1 MIALGTY
8 NLLKPLRNT
17 SVGVFLGDEEGTE
30 ILLPNKYVPKE
41 FDFEKSIEVF
51 CYLDHEERPV
61 ATTLTPKIIRDS
73 FASLKVAEI
82 NKFGAFLDW
91 GLEKQLFVPFK
102 EQLVKMEEGKTYT
115 VYCFLDEKSFRIM
128 ASSKLDKFLGKDPR
142 NLKEGQ
148 KVELIVWRRSQL
160 GWEVIIDQSLK
171 GLLFFDSIFKEIGH
185 GDAVEGYVKKIR
197 EDGKIDVSLEPLG
210 IKMLEPTAELIL
222 NYLKT
227 HGGTMNLHDKS
238 SPEEIKNA
246 LGISKKAFKKGLG
259 VLYKERKVI
268 LESDRVILK

>member
-8 NLLKPLRNT
+8 NLLIPLRNT

-128 ASSKLDKFLGKDPR
+128 ASSKLDKFLGKDPK

-185 GDAVEGYVKKIR
+185 GDTVEGYVKKIR